1 MFTHSTI
8 VIVGMM
14 MFKVK
19 ELVKVR
25 DKSEIWSEDIKTI
38 RKRFDA
44 YRKNHKAGETRTQYN
59 TEKIIP
65 MDTVKN

>member
-1 MFTHSTI
+1 
-8 VIVGMM
+8 

-19 ELVKVR
+19 ELVKVQ

-44 YRKNHKAGETRTQYN
+44 YRKSRKAGETTSYHSS
-59 TEKIIP
+59 EKIIP
-65 MDTVKN
+65 LDTVLKRKE